1 MTWLELIR
9 LKRVK
14 YKVIMRWIKGCMVS
28 EYRKE
33 SCVCAACWLMAYEE
47 EDTCVI

>member
-1 MTWLELIR
+1 MRWLKRALSGAWMTWLELIR

-28 EYRKE
+28 EDRKE
-33 SCVCAACWLMAYEE
+33 SCV
-47 EDTCVI
+47 